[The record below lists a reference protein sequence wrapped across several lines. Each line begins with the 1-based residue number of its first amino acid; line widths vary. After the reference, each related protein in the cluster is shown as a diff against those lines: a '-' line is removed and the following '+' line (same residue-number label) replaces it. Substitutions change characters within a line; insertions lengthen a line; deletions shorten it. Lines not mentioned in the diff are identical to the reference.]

1 MLSGTWLCF
10 LNSHWSSFSRFTLP
24 FQHTLWHITNTA
36 SPPSFSWLIHPSP
49 SPPTSAPPAVL
60 RDSTLPVSS
69 VLAWLTCL
77 SVFYPRHWVTRPL
90 TSGELASAFDL
101 PHCLASPTSPSS
113 MGCLSAP
120 AKILSG
126 IWNSCYRIKGGDD
139 ALNQVFSS
147 DIQNKDGCR
156 VTQKFKVHF
165 SNHLFN
171 KEPNYITI
179 PGINEKGSQKSIPGE
194 DISPAEDQELSLW
207 DSIDFVKSSKGQNSN
222 RIVG

>member
-1 MLSGTWLCF
+1 MSGTWLCF

-24 FQHTLWHITNTA
+24 FRHTLWHITNTA

-69 VLAWLTCL
+69 VLAWVTCL

-101 PHCLASPTSPSS
+101 PHCLASSTSPSS

-126 IWNSCYRIKGGDD
+126 IWNSCYRIKGGMMP
-139 ALNQVFSS
+139 LIRSS
-147 DIQNKDGCR
+147 VQI
-156 VTQKFKVHF
+156 FKIRTVAE
-165 SNHLFN
+165 SLKNL
-171 KEPNYITI
+171 
-179 PGINEKGSQKSIPGE
+179 KSIFL
-194 DISPAEDQELSLW
+194 IIYSTKSPTTSPSQ
-207 DSIDFVKSSKGQNSN
+207 V
-222 RIVG
+222 